1 MLEEILAVV
10 GSLDI
15 VTALV
20 TIGAI
25 LLVKLLTK
33 LPLGVKA
40 FLVKLIDRTD
50 KELEKPDVVVVEE
63 VKEEKDDNSVV

>member
-1 MLEEILAVV
+1 MLEEILAIV

-25 LLVKLLTK
+25 LLVKVLAK
-33 LPLGVKA
+33 LPVGIKD

-50 KELEKPDVVVVEE
+50 KELEKPLVPE
-63 VKEEKDDNSVV
+63 VDPEDENNAGV

>member
-1 MLEEILAVV
+1 MLEELLIVV

-25 LLVKLLTK
+25 LLVKLLSK
-33 LPLGVKA
+33 LPVGIKD
-40 FLVKLIDRTD
+40 FLVKLIDKTD
-50 KELEKPDVVVVEE
+50 KELEKPKDVD
-63 VKEEKDDNSVV
+63 KDV

>member
-20 TIGAI
+20 TIGAV
-25 LLVKLLTK
+25 LLVKLLAK
-33 LPLGVKA
+33 LPLGIKD
-40 FLVKLIDRTD
+40 FLVKLIDKTD
-50 KELEKPDVVVVEE
+50 SELEKPEVVVEE
-63 VKEEKDDNSVV
+63 TTTEDVDVS